1 MHNLHIHFFSYL
13 INELTYLYFLFDFTP
28 VLSRVHHRLRLI
40 SPMNN
45 IVLGQGGSVSLKAL
59 SVSFGGLRDLAK

>member
-28 VLSRVHHRLRLI
+28 VLSRVHHL
-40 SPMNN
+40 
-45 IVLGQGGSVSLKAL
+45 VASL
-59 SVSFGGLRDLAK
+59 DIPDE